1 MGTASVEI
9 PSDLTAGTYTLK
21 VFSEQYNGDYK
32 TDYASEFQNITLTV
46 NGKVS
51 EQFNL
56 TPGTTY
62 WFDLSSAGIPGSTNN
77 ALPDTSRH
85 YVPFTYVGSL
95 NAYVLKP
102 ASENVLTSSEEASQ
116 VTDKDAKYGYTYKHS
131 LFIAD
136 YTMTHTIS
144 WKILN
149 DNKLILAQTFRTT
162 VWHTHCVRHQ
172 QDTPM
177 LMVIMAAVP
186 QTTTSGTQ
194 F

>member
-1 MGTASVEI
+1 MKYRA
-9 PSDLTAGTYTLK
+9 
-21 VFSEQYNGDYK
+21 VFEHCH
-32 TDYASEFQNITLTV
+32 TIASEFQDITLTV
-46 NGKVS
+46 KGKVS

-116 VTDKDAKYGYTYKHS
+116 ATDKDAKYGYTSSTVCS
-131 LFIAD
+131 LP
-136 YTMTHTIS
+136 TI
-144 WKILN
+144 
-149 DNKLILAQTFRTT
+149 
-162 VWHTHCVRHQ
+162 
-172 QDTPM
+172 M
-177 LMVIMAAVP
+177 
-186 QTTTSGTQ
+186 
-194 F
+194 